1 MDTLS
6 GSFLTNTEDIDRGI
20 VFLAKDY
27 FVEFSNEKF
36 CEMMG
41 MSRSEVHGLDLREY
55 TCHEDVEDNTAALKA
70 FLEGNTE
77 GYSEVGRMHRK
88 NGAVFRVE
96 KNYNRLYNDKN
107 ELIYQVI
114 TFKEI
119 PEKLF

>member
-1 MDTLS
+1 MDTLLDS
-6 GSFLTNTEDIDRGI
+6 LLSDTENIDRGI
-20 VFLAKDY
+20 IFLAKDY

-55 TCHEDVEDNTAALKA
+55 TCYEDVGDNTVALKA
-70 FLEGNTE
+70 YLAGDTE
-77 GYSEVGRMHRK
+77 GYSEVGRMYRK

-96 KNYNRLYNDKN
+96 KNYHRLYNDKN

-119 PEKLF
+119 L